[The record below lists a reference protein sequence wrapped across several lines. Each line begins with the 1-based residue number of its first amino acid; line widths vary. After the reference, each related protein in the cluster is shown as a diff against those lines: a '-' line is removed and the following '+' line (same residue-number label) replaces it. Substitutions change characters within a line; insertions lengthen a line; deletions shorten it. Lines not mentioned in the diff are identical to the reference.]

1 MPKYGIQNALFSDE
15 IHIGE
20 LNDDC
25 TAFTSKEDHKDGA
38 IAAVAE
44 YITHKHNGQFIA
56 EYADGTTYT
65 ITVQRGIHPNE

>member
-1 MPKYGIQNALFSDE
+1 MSKYGIQNALFSDA

-20 LNDDC
+20 LNKEC
-25 TAFTSKEDHKDGA
+25 TAFTDKEDHKSGA

-56 EYADGTTYT
+56 EYTDGTTYT
-65 ITVQRGIHPNE
+65 ITIQEGHHPNE